1 MTQLLDVQLPAR
13 HALGNGAPG
22 RWLHPGAWWLWALA
36 MATAASQTSN
46 PLVLLGLVAV
56 AATVVTAR
64 RPAAP
69 WARSFRVF
77 LLLGMIVIAI
87 RVLTQMVF
95 GAPTGGTVLY
105 SLPEIGLPDFLAG
118 VRLGGAVTTS
128 TLLIGFYEGLRLAT
142 LLACLGAASSL
153 ASPSRM
159 LKSVPAALYEVG
171 VAIVVTLTLVP
182 QLLTDLT
189 RVRRAQRLRG
199 RPTTGLH
206 GWWSSAFPVINGSL
220 ERSVA
225 LAAAMDSRGY
235 GRTANVPRSIRM
247 MSQSFLLIGLM
258 GVLVGIYG
266 LLSGGAI
273 SSLGP
278 WFAGAGIAVAVLG
291 LWLAGR
297 RGLRTHYRPDPWA
310 APEWIVAASGVA
322 VAAIFIVVGGQPG
335 TALVT
340 SVSPP
345 EWPQLTPPIVLAL
358 IVGLLPAVVAPPV
371 PLAVRR

>member
-1 MTQLLDVQLPAR
+1 MTQLLAVQLPVR

-22 RWLHPGAWWLWALA
+22 RWLHPGAWWLWALG

-56 AATVVTAR
+56 AATVVAAR
-64 RPAAP
+64 RPATP

-77 LLLGMIVIAI
+77 LLLGAIVILI

-95 GAPTGGTVLY
+95 GAPSGGLVLFT
-105 SLPEIGLPDFLAG
+105 LPQVALPDFLAG
-118 VRLGGAVTTS
+118 IRLGGAVTTS

-153 ASPSRM
+153 AAPSRM

-182 QLLTDLT
+182 QLLTDLA

-199 RPTTGLH
+199 RLSSGIH

-225 LAAAMDSRGY
+225 LAAAMDSKGY
-235 GRTANVPRSIRM
+235 GRTAAVPRTVRVL
-247 MSQSFLLIGLM
+247 SQAFLLLGLL
-258 GVLVGIYG
+258 GVLIGIYG

-273 SSLGP
+273 STLGP
-278 WFAGAGIAVAVLG
+278 WFAVGGTAVAIGG

-310 APEWIVAASGVA
+310 MPEWIVAAAGVA
-322 VAAIFIVVGGQPG
+322 VAISFIVIGSQVD
-335 TALVT
+335 TALIT
-340 SVSPP
+340 SASPAQ
-345 EWPQLTPPIVLAL
+345 WPILTPPIVLAL
-358 IVGLLPAVVAPPV
+358 LIGVLPAIAAPPV